1 MKHLKLLLTLFM
13 GALCSAD
20 LMADVVTWT
29 SGDVTA
35 TLDGNTLTISGQGAM
50 ADFLDEGDFSLWRE
64 GSYKYTINEV
74 IIEDGVTR
82 IGNYAFA
89 DCWYLSSI
97 TIPSSV
103 TSIGEYAFYN
113 CKTLT
118 SIEFPEGGTSSL
130 TSIGESAFYNCEALA
145 SVTIPECVTSMERH
159 TFYGCK
165 NLASISIPETV
176 TSIGEYAFYN
186 CEALASVT
194 IPEGVTLIQ
203 GYAFEF
209 LEDIR
214 SFPVIYCWADPEKL
228 NLGEEAVD
236 CQDFYVNAKYQV
248 KYMDIPF
255 QNLKAGRL
263 IGFLNEE
270 EDYSELLGNSIL
282 DDNDLVCVAL
292 GRTFISGYYYTF
304 SFPFDIEFYDLNRVF
319 ESNCVV
325 KKLAS
330 SKIDNDNILTMT
342 FEDLWDFDYIE
353 ANKPYLI
360 KVSSDVVNPVLE
372 FYKIT
377 GRNNYNPSTSC
388 VDFVSSSKGKTLV
401 SGYGGSDDEM
411 SVLFLG
417 ANNTLYNPMVVN
429 KPDDPN
435 SYIKGFRGYFQ
446 VHPEVQQNI
455 RAYRMNFG
463 DEESTGIQMLNVDEE
478 ISGVATGIYT
488 LDGRCLNDMPTEKGL
503 YIVNGKKIM
512 IK

>member
-130 TSIGESAFYNCEALA
+130 
-145 SVTIPECVTSMERH
+145 
-159 TFYGCK
+159 
-165 NLASISIPETV
+165 

-446 VHPEVQQNI
+446 VHPEDQQNI

>member
-1 MKHLKLLLTLFM
+1 M
-13 GALCSAD
+13 
-20 LMADVVTWT
+20 
-29 SGDVTA
+29 
-35 TLDGNTLTISGQGAM
+35 
-50 ADFLDEGDFSLWRE
+50 
-64 GSYKYTINEV
+64 
-74 IIEDGVTR
+74 
-82 IGNYAFA
+82 
-89 DCWYLSSI
+89 
-97 TIPSSV
+97 
-103 TSIGEYAFYN
+103 
-113 CKTLT
+113 
-118 SIEFPEGGTSSL
+118 
-130 TSIGESAFYNCEALA
+130 
-145 SVTIPECVTSMERH
+145 
-159 TFYGCK
+159 
-165 NLASISIPETV
+165 ASISIPESV